1 MTDNVSTTTNTV
13 TYQTKQQI
21 LTDALEAR
29 EHSVMLYQINIDN
42 YTYAIADIDATENPS
57 QDLLAYR
64 EQLVQ
69 LLASEKR
76 EQSKEQVILRAL
88 QAQLAALS

>member
-42 YTYAIADIDATENPS
+42 YTFSVAEIDATENPS
-57 QDLLAYR
+57 ADLLAYR

-69 LLASEKR
+69 LLVTEKR
-76 EQSKEQVILRAL
+76 EQSKEQIIMRAL
-88 QAQLAALS
+88 QAQLAAIS